1 MNSSQQ
7 HILGANLYNIGVI
20 NNLQMRNVS
29 IIVWKGF
36 IILLYIVVDTWEKNK
51 DFSEEKPQKN
61 KKGN

>member
-7 HILGANLYNIGVI
+7 HILGASLYNIGVI

-36 IILLYIVVDTWEKNK
+36 IIFLYIVVDAWEKNK

>member
-36 IILLYIVVDTWEKNK
+36 IIFLYIVVDTWEKNK

>member
-7 HILGANLYNIGVI
+7 HILGASLYNIGVI

-36 IILLYIVVDTWEKNK
+36 IIFLYIVVDTWEKNK